1 VVVVSPATRLA
12 DLVPPPLRSW
22 YATPDGK
29 KMVRYAMVSVVAV
42 PVSEIGIALGLVVLG
57 LSAGW
62 ANVFGN
68 SLGAIPSYY
77 LNRTWVW
84 GKGGRSHLVKEIVPF
99 WTITVVGVVF
109 AGWVGHVVGNWTK
122 RHHWAGAGRV
132 IVLLVA
138 NLAAFGVLWVAKYI
152 LFNKVL
158 FKVTHHDGR
167 EHTHAE
173 ATEAG
178 LAGAAGAPDL
188 G

>member
-1 VVVVSPATRLA
+1 VSTAARLIGNVPA
-12 DLVPPPLRSW
+12 PLRSW
-22 YATPDGK
+22 YDTPGGRK
-29 KMVRYAMVSVVAV
+29 KVRYAMVSVVAV
-42 PVSEIGIALGLVVLG
+42 PVGEVGILLGLVVFAM
-57 LSAGW
+57 SAGW

-84 GKGGRSHLVKEIVPF
+84 GKGGRSHLMKEIVPF
-99 WTITVVGVVF
+99 WVITIIGVLF
-109 AGWVGHVVGNWTK
+109 AGWVGHVVGGWAK
-122 RHHWAGAGRV
+122 DHHWGGLGRV
-132 IVLLVA
+132 VLLLAA
-138 NLAAFGVLWVAKYI
+138 NLAAFGVLWVAKYV

-158 FKVTHHDGR
+158 FKVQHVHDGP
-167 EHTHAE
+167 HTHAE